1 MRLLICAGGTG
12 GGVYPAVTVAQALKI
27 DPDNL
32 LWVGSQGGMEEALV
46 KRLHIPFTS
55 IPAAGVHGIGLKKL
69 PGNLF
74 KLFKGYLASRKILKE
89 FRPDV
94 LLFTGGYVAIPM
106 AVAALRKPA
115 VLYVPDIEPGLALK
129 FLARFAD
136 KIALTTKCSEHF
148 FPNQEKLTMTG
159 YPIREDL
166 KKWDSKTGRAYF
178 RLEPNLRTLLFMGG
192 SSGARSINYA
202 LLDILPELLKDFQII
217 HLTGHLDWEAIQ
229 ERTQNLSSHYQAFPY
244 LHEVGAALAA
254 ADLVISRA
262 GASTLGEYPLFGLP
276 AILVPYPYAW
286 HYQKVNA
293 EYLVKNNAAVMIRDE
308 ALNEELLPTIR
319 RLMHDPEELNN
330 MRKAM
335 ASLAHSD
342 AAGKIAELIQELAG
356 VC

>member
-1 MRLLICAGGTG
+1 M
-12 GGVYPAVTVAQALKI
+12 YPAVTVTQALKI
-27 DPDNL
+27 NPESL

-55 IPAAGVHGIGLKKL
+55 IPAAGVHGVGLKKI

-166 KKWDSKTGRAYF
+166 KKWDGKTGRAYF

-202 LLDILPELLKDFQII
+202 LLDVLPELLKDFQVI
-217 HLTGHLDWEAIQ
+217 HLTGHLDWEVIQ
-229 ERTQNLSSHYQAFPY
+229 ERTQNLSPRYQAFPY
-244 LHEVGAALAA
+244 LHEMGAALAA

-286 HYQKVNA
+286 RYQKVNA
-293 EYLVKNNAAVMIRDE
+293 EYLVENNAAVMIRDE
-308 ALNEELLPTIR
+308 ALDEELLPTIR
-319 RLMHDPEELNN
+319 RLMRDPEELNK

-335 ASLAHSD
+335 ASLAHPD
-342 AAGKIAELIQELAG
+342 AADKIAKLIQELVG

>member
-1 MRLLICAGGTG
+1 
-12 GGVYPAVTVAQALKI
+12 
-27 DPDNL
+27 
-32 LWVGSQGGMEEALV
+32 MEEALV

-55 IPAAGVHGIGLKKL
+55 IPAAGVHGVGIKKL

-89 FRPDV
+89 FRPNV

-129 FLARFAD
+129 FLARFAN

-166 KKWDSKTGRAYF
+166 KKWGAKTGRAYF
-178 RLEPNLRTLLFMGG
+178 RLEPNLHTLLFMGG

-202 LLDILPELLKDFQII
+202 LLDILPELLKDFQVI

-229 ERTQNLSSHYQAFPY
+229 ERTQNLNHRYQAFPY
-244 LHEVGAALAA
+244 LHEMGAALAA

-262 GASTLGEYPLFGLP
+262 GASALGEYPLFGLP

-286 HYQKVNA
+286 RYQKVNA
-293 EYLVKNNAAVMIRDE
+293 EYLVENDAAVMIRDE
-308 ALNEELLPTIR
+308 TLNEELLPTIR
-319 RLMHDPEELNN
+319 HLMSDPEVLNK

-335 ASLAHSD
+335 ASLAHPD
-342 AAGKIAELIQELAG
+342 AAEKIAQLIQELVG
-356 VC
+356 V